1 LKTAV
6 LINVCLW
13 LILIYSTNINAQ
25 VTGFV
30 VDHQYRTP
38 IVGATVSDESL
49 TFGTQTD
56 KNGYFEINISDFPIT
71 LRISSVGFVTKKV
84 VLQREE
90 KEMIVMLHQAVFES
104 EGLLVT
110 GDRIQISEHDAR
122 PVPVT
127 RVKPSDLM
135 MTIHASAPEMLRA
148 EPGVYVQQT
157 TIGQGS
163 IYVRGRS
170 GRDVLYLFN
179 DFRINPGFTR
189 SGQNQYFA
197 AIDPFSVDEIRV
209 YRGPVSVFYGSDA
222 LSGGVHVKP
231 EIPSFADTSSA
242 SGRILF
248 QSNFW
253 GTAEK
258 TGTANLRYQQRRMAL
273 SVTGTLRSFRY
284 YRMPEAS
291 NDDRWFPYTNKLNFA
306 EMNFG
311 ALTGSGRFFMDDS
324 NQISFV
330 SYYSRIPDSPRIDRM
345 ILGYDIENS
354 PLPTEPRSGYLSN
367 TAPLVFSAHSLTY
380 QHSRNYLLFNSLRLR
395 AAFHRLND
403 DRAERDFLSPPY
415 FSIHSSELKR
425 EFTLAES
432 KTIERN
438 QSNQYLFSTD
448 LTTPLRE
455 GLTLS
460 WGADLAYETIFS
472 SIRSDNSPAGLPRYP
487 DGSEILSAA
496 IFLHADQNISRNFLL
511 EYGARYSYIKNRL
524 DFEGPD
530 TARAFEPTRQ
540 SFGQLTAAAGA
551 RYTINRYFDITG
563 NLSSGFRA
571 PNIADLAE
579 IGIRRSDQFQSPNIN
594 LEPEKSLNFDTGFHF
609 KSDILTFETHFF
621 WLHYYDKIERE
632 FTGNIVD
639 REGRFIR
646 NGSQAEYVSEYVEVR
661 SENVGTMN
669 LYGIELGAKIKLAR
683 IATGGLNFNYI
694 WGELKGNGGE
704 KEPVDRIPP
713 ANGIAYIDFEAH
725 PALTLRPQIRYN
737 LSQRRLSPLEISD
750 NRISKYGTD
759 GFVNMQ
765 LVAVYDGIPSMQ
777 IKVFADN
784 LFDRSYREHAS
795 ALDGLSRNVTV
806 SLAYSF

>member
-1 LKTAV
+1 ML
-6 LINVCLW
+6 N
-13 LILIYSTNINAQ
+13 YSAIVNAQ

-30 VDHQYRTP
+30 LDHQYGTP
-38 IVGATVSDESL
+38 IAGASVSDEDL
-49 TFGTQTD
+49 IVGTQTNI
-56 KNGYFEINISDFPIT
+56 NGYFEIKISDFPIK
-71 LRISSVGFVTKKV
+71 LRVSSVGYITKDV
-84 VLQREE
+84 VLQKEE
-90 KEMIVMLHQAVFES
+90 KEMIILLQQTVFES
-104 EGLLVT
+104 EGLIVT
-110 GDRIQISEHDAR
+110 GDRIQISEHEAR

-127 RVKPSDLM
+127 RVKPSDLI

-148 EPGVYVQQT
+148 EPGVYIQQT

-163 IYVRGRS
+163 VYVRGRS

-231 EIPSFADTSSA
+231 DIPSFADTSRINA
-242 SGRILF
+242 SILG

-258 TGTANLRYQQRRMAL
+258 TGSANIRFQQQRFSL

-284 YRMPEAS
+284 YRMPESS

-306 EMNFG
+306 DMNFG
-311 ALTGSGRFFMDDS
+311 AVTGTGRILLDDT
-324 NQISFV
+324 NEISFV

-354 PLPTEPRSGYLSN
+354 PIPAKPRSGYTSN
-367 TAPLVFSAHSLTY
+367 TAPLTFSAHSLTY
-380 QHSRNYLLFNSLRLR
+380 RHNRNSIWFSSLRLR
-395 AAFHRLND
+395 AGFHRLND
-403 DRAERDFLSPPY
+403 NRAERDFLSPPN
-415 FSIHSSELKR
+415 FSHNPGEYHR
-425 EFTLAES
+425 EYSLDDIRTV
-432 KTIERN
+432 ERN
-438 QSNQYLFSTD
+438 QSNQYLLSAD
-448 LTTPLRE
+448 LITPLRE
-455 GLTLS
+455 GVTLS
-460 WGADLAYETIFS
+460 WGTDLAYE
-472 SIRSDNSPAGLPRYP
+472 SIYSAIQLGNRPMGLPRFP

-496 IFLHADQNISRNFLL
+496 LFVHVDQNISRNFLL
-511 EYGARYSYIKNRL
+511 EYGGRFTYIQNRL
-524 DFEGPD
+524 AFEGPETERSFD
-530 TARAFEPTRQ
+530 PMRQ
-540 SFGQLTAAAGA
+540 SYMQLTTAAGI
-551 RYTINRYFDITG
+551 RYTINRHFDVTG

-594 LEPEKSLNFDTGFHF
+594 LNPEKSINFDTGFHF
-609 KSDILTFETHFF
+609 KSDIISFETHFF
-621 WLHYYDKIERE
+621 WLHYFDKIERE

-646 NGSQAEYVSEYVEVR
+646 PGNIAREISEYVEVQ
-661 SENVGTMN
+661 SANVGTMN
-669 LYGIELGAKIKLAR
+669 LYGLELGAKIKLAR
-683 IATGGLNFNYI
+683 FVNGGLNFNYI
-694 WGELKGNGGE
+694 WGELKSTSGA

-713 ANGIAYIDFEAH
+713 ANGIAFINIEAH
-725 PALTLRPQIRYN
+725 PFLMIRPQIRYN
-737 LSQRRLSPLEISD
+737 FSQRRLSPLEVSD

-765 LVAVYDGIPSMQ
+765 FVTVYNGIPS
-777 IKVFADN
+777 IEVKLFADN
-784 LFDRSYREHAS
+784 LFNRSYREHAS
-795 ALDGLSRNVTV
+795 SLDGLSRNVTV